1 MLLQK
6 IIGGVNVTG
15 FLQRIKDG
23 TVKHNINH
31 QLALIKLSIKHLAV
45 QFINQVQLIKIEI
58 ITVLQALGQLGQR
71 LLTIAH
77 KIHQHVIQLL
87 KQGN

>member
-23 TVKHNINH
+23 FVKYNINH

-45 QFINQVQLIKIEI
+45 QFIN
-58 ITVLQALGQLGQR
+58 
-71 LLTIAH
+71 
-77 KIHQHVIQLL
+77 
-87 KQGN
+87 